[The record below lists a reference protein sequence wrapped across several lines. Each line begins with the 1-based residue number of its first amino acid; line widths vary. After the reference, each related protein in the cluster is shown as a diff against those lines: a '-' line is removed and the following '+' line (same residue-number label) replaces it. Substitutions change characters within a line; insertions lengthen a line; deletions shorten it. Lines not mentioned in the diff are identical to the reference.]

1 MALIPRFLLQHR
13 ATIEPYLGTSAKG
26 PQYGPPVTVRCLAVD
41 KRKLVRGADQDQVIS
56 SAQVFCR
63 PGVVAPVHSRVTVNG
78 RSATVIT
85 LDNADGGFLPTPDHI
100 QLYLT

>member
-13 ATIEPYLGTSAKG
+13 AIIEPYLGTSAKG
-26 PQYGPPVTVRCLAVD
+26 PQYGTPVTVRGFAVE

-56 SAQVFCR
+56 STQFFCR

-78 RSATVIT
+78 KSATVIT
-85 LDNADGGFLPTPDHI
+85 LDNADGGFLPTPDHV

>member
-13 ATIEPYLGTSAKG
+13 AIIEPYLGTSAKG
-26 PQYGPPVTVRCLAVD
+26 PQYGPPVKVRCFAED

-56 SAQVFCR
+56 STQVFCR
-63 PGVVAPVHSRVTVNG
+63 PDVVAPVHSRVTVNG
-78 RSATVIT
+78 KSGTVIT

>member
-13 ATIEPYLGTSAKG
+13 AIIEPYLGTSALG
-26 PQYGPPVTVRCLAVD
+26 PQYGPPVTVRCFAVD

-56 SAQVFCR
+56 STQVFCR

-78 RSATVIT
+78 KSATVIT
-85 LDNADGGFLPTPDHI
+85 LEKADGGFLPTPDHV

>member
-13 ATIEPYLGTSAKG
+13 AIIEPYLGTSAKG
-26 PQYGPPVTVRCLAVD
+26 PQYGTPVTVRCFAVE
-41 KRKLVRGADQDQVIS
+41 KRRLVRGTDQDQVVS
-56 SAQVFCR
+56 LTQVFCR

-78 RSATVIT
+78 KSATVIT
-85 LDNADGGFLPTPDHI
+85 LDNADGGFLPTPDHV